1 MENLAREIAQKNVE
15 EGCVSAWSLGGS
27 GFVFKAPGGVQVFID
42 PYLSNA
48 VGEHFGLHRAFA
60 PPLAPEEARPD
71 IVISTHWH
79 EDHLDVGTLPIIA
92 QCSPQ
97 TQFVMPPSALPFAAS
112 WGIPIDRIRQI
123 SWGETLEIGGVKIE
137 AVPARHE
144 SGTPGQ
150 EVPDAFGAVMEIGG
164 RKIYHCGDT
173 EYDLRLRALKTRAF
187 DVGIFC
193 INGVSGNMDAHE
205 AALLAWQLGAK
216 TVLPMHYHL
225 WDRDPSGG
233 AATLD
238 PQLFAETYRKLGG
251 VGRVITPEVGQ
262 EMQF

>member
-1 MENLAREIAQKNVE
+1 MELAQRIAEKNVE
-15 EGCVSAWSLGGS
+15 AGGISAWSLGGS
-27 GFVFKAPGGVQVFID
+27 GFVLKAPDGVQLFID
-42 PYLSNA
+42 PYLSDS

-60 PPLAPEEARPD
+60 PPMAPAEARPD
-71 IVISTHWH
+71 LVISTHWH

-112 WGIPIDRIRQI
+112 WGIPLNRIRQI

-137 AVPARHE
+137 AVSARHE
-144 SGTPGQ
+144 VGTPGQ
-150 EVPDAFGAVMEIGG
+150 EVSDAFGAVVEIGE
-164 RKIYHCGDT
+164 RTIYHSGDT

-205 AALLAWQLGAK
+205 AALLAWQLDVK
-216 TVLPMHYHL
+216 TLLPMHYHL
-225 WDRDPSGG
+225 WDRDPSDG

-238 PQLFAETYRKLGG
+238 PQLFAQTYAKLGG
-251 VGRVITPEVGQ
+251 TGRFIAPEVGV